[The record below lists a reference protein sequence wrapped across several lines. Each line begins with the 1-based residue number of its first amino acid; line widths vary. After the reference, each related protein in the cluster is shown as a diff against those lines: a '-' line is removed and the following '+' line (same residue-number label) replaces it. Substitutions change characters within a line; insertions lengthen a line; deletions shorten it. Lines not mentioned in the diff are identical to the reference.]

1 MKKNKFFLIFG
12 ASLILIGMLALNP
25 FQRVRSRDAGPSKSV
40 GHIVLHDSKLKWID
54 TAMAS
59 IVGKYGSLTAI
70 ADPGDLLAYRWLA
83 MARFFVQLGPLATG
97 LPTVAT
103 TTIGQIDTAMARI
116 VGQYGSLSAITD
128 PGDLLAYRW
137 LAMAKF
143 YEH

>member
-12 ASLILIGMLALNP
+12 ASLILIGMLAFNP
-25 FQRVRSRDAGPSKSV
+25 YLRVRSRDAGPSKNV
-40 GHIVLHDSKLKWID
+40 GYTVLHDSNLKWID
-54 TAMAS
+54 WEMGS

-70 ADPGDLLAYRWLA
+70 TDPGDLLAYRWLA
-83 MARFFVQLGPLATG
+83 MARYFIQHGPLATG
-97 LPTVAT
+97 LPTVT
-103 TTIGQIDTAMARI
+103 TTAIGQIDTAMARI

-137 LAMAKF
+137 LAMARF